1 MGRQP
6 SILLVDDDSQVR
18 EALSEV
24 LVDENYEVTL
34 AANSQ
39 EAVHQL
45 QEAKGIDAVVLDL
58 SIGPEG
64 GWTLLSH
71 LATMQPALPVIL
83 MTGGR
88 GEALPGSARKC
99 VALMEKPL
107 DIRRLF
113 ATLRSVTATRQ
124 ANPSDSNPSSAIA
137 EKSPVLS
144 ADTLRVD
151 APEPEQSRSSPP
163 TLSN

>member
-18 EALSEV
+18 EALGEA
-24 LVDENYEVTL
+24 LVDENYDVTL

-45 QEAKGIDAVVLDL
+45 QETKRIDAVVLDL
-58 SIGPEG
+58 SIGTEG

-71 LATMQPALPVIL
+71 LTTIQPALPVIL

-88 GEALPGSARKC
+88 GEALPGSVRKC

-113 ATLRSVTATRQ
+113 ATLRSVTATQ
-124 ANPSDSNPSSAIA
+124 PSSDLVSNPSVTA
-137 EKSPVLS
+137 EKCSVLS
-144 ADTLRVD
+144 AASLRVD
-151 APEPEQSRSSPP
+151 APQPELSRSSPP
-163 TLSN
+163 NLSN